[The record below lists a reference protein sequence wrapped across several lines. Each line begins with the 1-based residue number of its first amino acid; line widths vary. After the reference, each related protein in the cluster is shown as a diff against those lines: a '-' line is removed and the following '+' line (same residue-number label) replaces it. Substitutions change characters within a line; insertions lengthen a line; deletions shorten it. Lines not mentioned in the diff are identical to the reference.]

1 MPEKLRHSLSHSM
14 IISRFSENG
23 DADLLWQEVDVE
35 RECLAK
41 LEKEMFERSEA
52 AGIAGEYQWGWDAG
66 DHQDAWN
73 PYDGLPDH
81 WIHADRV
88 ENYDDD
94 EKVSDYTSS

>member
-81 WIHADRV
+81 WIHSDRPK
-88 ENYDDD
+88 NDDYN
-94 EKVSDYTSS
+94 EKVSDT